1 MTPDYDR
8 AALMAAETLIKY
20 GVSTAPVS
28 PLAILEKIDNV
39 IIVTFSE
46 LCHAAAE
53 IPCNGMPLFGRS
65 NSAMTSVHNEN
76 GKAWYVVAYNSLLP
90 YSIVQHALAR
100 ELGHI
105 VLGHNGANETND
117 AEAVCFAQ
125 HLLCPR
131 ALIHS
136 VAATNLRITMDVL
149 ANLTGVFHECLAC
162 MRHTPGT
169 AVPASVNRFVRGQ
182 FMPFIMNFFE
192 YYTTVRPG
200 DGSAIADFGTF
211 MDGYEE

>member
-8 AALMAAETLIKY
+8 AALKAAETLIKF
-20 GVSTAPVS
+20 GIKTAPVS
-28 PLAILEKIDNV
+28 PLEILEKTENV
-39 IIVTFSE
+39 IVTTFSE
-46 LCHAAAE
+46 LCSSPVE
-53 IPCNGMPLFGRS
+53 IPCTEMPLFGRAS
-65 NSAMTSVHNEN
+65 GAVTSVHEED
-76 GKAWYVVAYNSLLP
+76 GRSWYVVAYNSLLP
-90 YSIVQHALAR
+90 FSIAQHALAR

-105 VLGHNGANETND
+105 VLHHEGCSAEND

-136 VAATNLRITMDVL
+136 VAVTNLRITTDVL

-162 MRHTPGT
+162 LRRTPGT
-169 AVPASVNRFVRGQ
+169 CVPASMNRFVRGQ
-182 FMPFIMNFFE
+182 FLPFVMNFFD
-192 YYTTVRPG
+192 YYATVRPA